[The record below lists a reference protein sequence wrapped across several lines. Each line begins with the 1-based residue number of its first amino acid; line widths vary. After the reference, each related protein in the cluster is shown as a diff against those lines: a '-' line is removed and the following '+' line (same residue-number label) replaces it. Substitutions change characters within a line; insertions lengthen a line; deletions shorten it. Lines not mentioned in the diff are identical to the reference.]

1 MNNLLY
7 FTTDVVNLSSSLSL
21 VKTSFLTAAV
31 FAAFVTS
38 ATNLI
43 IAIINESRLN

>member
-31 FAAFVTS
+31 FEAFVTS